1 MPSPQSL
8 LVSLAI
14 RRLVKDRSHREEVD
28 VPYVRYWVNRL
39 MLPLLPHLSINFKPF
54 HEAGLKGEWVRS
66 RSSHNERVV
75 LYLHGGGY
83 FFCSPRTHRPVTS
96 ALASQLGGRTLAL
109 QYRLAPE
116 HPYPA
121 ALNDAVAAYRW
132 LLDQGTSPR
141 HIAIAGDSAGGGL
154 ALTTL
159 VTLRNQGLPMPSA
172 CVLFSPWT
180 DMAATGAS
188 LDHNNL
194 NCAMFSAAG
203 IRAARMLYVGQDD
216 PYNPLI
222 SPLYADLSGLP
233 PTLLHVS
240 DNEVL
245 LDDSTRLAHR
255 AREAGV
261 DIDFKV
267 WTDQPHTW
275 QLFHRLIPE
284 GKASLLEA
292 THFLSRHFAASW
304 DGLDLP
310 YSMP

>member
-14 RRLVKDRSHREEVD
+14 RRLVKDRSHGELD
-28 VPYVRYWVNRL
+28 VRFVRSTVNRL
-39 MLPLLPHLSINFKPF
+39 MLPLLPHMQVNFKRF
-54 HEAGLKGEWVRS
+54 QQDGLRGEWVRS
-66 RSSHNERVV
+66 RACHNERVV

-96 ALASQLGGRTLAL
+96 AMASLLGGRTLAL

-116 HPYPA
+116 YPYPA
-121 ALNDAVAAYRW
+121 ALEDAIAAYCW
-132 LLDQGTSPR
+132 LLNHGTSPG
-141 HIAIAGDSAGGGL
+141 HIAVAGDSAGGGL
-154 ALTTL
+154 ALATL
-159 VTLRNQGLPMPSA
+159 VALRDQGLPLPSA
-172 CVLFSPWT
+172 GVFFSPWT
-180 DMAATGAS
+180 DMAATGDS
-188 LDHNNL
+188 LDRNNE

-203 IRAARMLYVGQDD
+203 IRKARHLYVGEDD

-233 PTLLHVS
+233 PLLLHVS

-245 LDDSTRLAHR
+245 LDDSTRLAAR
-255 AREAGV
+255 ARQAGTPIV
-261 DIDFKV
+261 FKV
-267 WTDQPHTW
+267 WADQPHVW

-284 GKASLLEA
+284 GKASLQEA
-292 THFLSRHFAASW
+292 CDFLLRHFDRSW

-310 YSMP
+310 FSMP